1 MKPWGLGLCLFQ
13 PKMKS
18 HLTGM
23 KTWNFQGLCNVW
35 AVTHWVQSE
44 EYIYP
49 APCICER
56 LHLTLLVISPR
67 FSRHPIVPGLTQV
80 DKAASIKGCAPT
92 RCHAKPGLC
101 ML

>member
-23 KTWNFQGLCNVW
+23 KLGTFSEGLCNVW
-35 AVTHWVQSE
+35 AINHWVRSE

-56 LHLTLLVISPR
+56 FHLTLLVI
-67 FSRHPIVPGLTQV
+67 FHKFCRHPIVPGLTQG
-80 DKAASIKGCAPT
+80 DKLRA
-92 RCHAKPGLC
+92 
-101 ML
+101 